1 MMETNTNGISTT
13 DFKQKGVSSLVIVM
27 LVFSIV
33 VAGFGAWSFYSYQQ
47 VKKEIIILST
57 IEGQKALQEKEVSEL
72 ISAVGKLLV
81 LPEGEEPIVATIS
94 DITVL
99 ADKQPFFEKAS
110 NGDKILVYTQAGK
123 AIIYSPERNIIINVG
138 EVVVDNN

>member
-1 MMETNTNGISTT
+1 MMETNTNGINTT

-110 NGDKILVYTQAGK
+110 NGDKILVYTQASK